1 MSINR
6 IRITTRESPLALW
19 QAEHVRAELI
29 KCHTGLEVELIG
41 ITTQGDIILDKPL
54 MEVGGKGLFIKELEQ
69 VMLDGNA
76 DIAVHSMKDVT
87 IDFPPGLS
95 LPVIMQREDP
105 RDVLISN
112 KYDSLDDL
120 PEGAVIGTSSLRRQ
134 CQLKSHRPDFRIT
147 TLRGNVGTRLKKLDE
162 GQYDA
167 IILASAGVTRLG
179 LTGLVKQYISVD
191 VMLPAVGQGAIG
203 IETRSEDKDVIA
215 LISPLSDTLTTT
227 QMQAERAFSK
237 KLYGGCHLP
246 IAALATIEADTLSIS
261 GLVGEVDGSRVISGH
276 IQGPVKEAVS
286 LGERLG
292 ESLLE
297 QGADEILRKLLND

>member
-134 CQLKSHRPDFRIT
+134 CQLRSHRPDFRIT

-203 IETRSEDKDVIA
+203 IETRSEDEDVIA

-227 QMQAERAFSK
+227 QIRAERAFSK

-286 LGERLG
+286 LGEQLG

>member
-112 KYDSLDDL
+112 KYDSLADL

-134 CQLKSHRPDFRIT
+134 CQLRSHRPDFRIT
-147 TLRGNVGTRLKKLDE
+147 TLRGNVGTRLRKLDE
-162 GQYDA
+162 GQCDA
-167 IILASAGVTRLG
+167 IVLASAGVTRLG
-179 LTGLVKQYISVD
+179 LTGRVKQYISVD

-227 QMQAERAFSK
+227 QMRAERAFSK

-276 IQGPVKEAVS
+276 IQGPVKEAVL
-286 LGERLG
+286 LGEQLG

>member
-203 IETRSEDKDVIA
+203 IETRSEDEDVIA